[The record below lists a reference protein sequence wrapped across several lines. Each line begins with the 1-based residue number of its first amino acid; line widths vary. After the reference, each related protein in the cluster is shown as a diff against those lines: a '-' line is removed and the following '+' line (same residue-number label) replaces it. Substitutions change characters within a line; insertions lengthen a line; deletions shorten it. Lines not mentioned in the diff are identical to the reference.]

1 MIKNLVLETYIAM
14 LRGINVSGHKMIKMT
29 DLTAL
34 LTELDFEN
42 IRTYIQSGNMV
53 FEYSETDQK

>member
-34 LTELDFEN
+34 LTELDFRSV
-42 IRTYIQSGNMV
+42 RTYIQSGNMV